1 MCARPWG
8 DAMQLPPETVAA
20 LAADAVEVLNRG
32 SRSPLLL
39 ICEHAGNRV
48 PAPWRSLGLDAA
60 LLESHFGYDPGVDGL
75 TRDLAARL
83 GAPAVLARYSRLF
96 VDYNRFAH
104 DWDHMRPDLGGIPV
118 PANLAISE
126 DEARLRRSIAV
137 APVDDAIAQLVGG
150 RRALVSVHSFTPV
163 MAGHRREVDIG
174 VLWRQDSEF
183 VRRVLGGLC
192 RRASGFRIG
201 DNAPYDWRTALAYS
215 LQVHALDQGLP
226 CFYLEVNNGLFSDSA
241 TSARVAEIVGS
252 VLAEA
257 IGDDFASSQGASKI
271 AEKR

>member
-1 MCARPWG
+1 MR
-8 DAMQLPPETVAA
+8 LPPETVAA
-20 LAADAVEVLNRG
+20 LAADAVEVLNHR

-48 PAPWRSLGLDAA
+48 PPPWRSLGLDAT
-60 LLESHFGYDPGVDGL
+60 LLESHFGYDRGVDGL
-75 TRDLAARL
+75 TRNLAASL

-118 PANLAISE
+118 PANLEISA
-126 DEARLRRSIAV
+126 DEARLRREIAV
-137 APVDDAIAQLVGG
+137 VPVDDAIAWMVAG
-150 RRALVSVHSFTPV
+150 RRAVVSIHSFTPV

-174 VLWRQDSEF
+174 VLWRQDSAF
-183 VRRVLGGLC
+183 VRRMLSGLS

-215 LQVHALDQGLP
+215 LQVHALDHGLP
-226 CFYLEVNNGLFSDSA
+226 CFYLEVNNALFSDSA
-241 TSARVAEIVGS
+241 TSARVAEIVGGALS
-252 VLAEA
+252 EA
-257 IGDDFASSQGASKI
+257 IGEGLADARQPSKI
-271 AEKR
+271 AENQ